1 MSPAATV
8 KVTELLAGYQFGDR
22 VYGPF
27 QASKDKPYVEVPA
40 ALAAALNLPLHE
52 SEVQAR
58 EEAAAQA
65 EDDADGVDVQ
75 AILQENHNLKA
86 DVDAVTQ
93 DRERLQEE
101 LTTLHGVIGWS
112 SDSSVSAADMVR
124 NIWGTAE
131 TNRTELTRA
140 TNEAAAL
147 RDRVTQLEEQLAAAG
162 TRAAD
167 APQEP
172 ATTGTALPADLAHA
186 DLLAAHGFTSMET
199 LEAGLVIA
207 DGETES
213 PVRKIDGIGGKTEEA
228 LKKLVA
234 DWRAS
239 L

>member
-1 MSPAATV
+1 MRR
-8 KVTELLAGYQFGDR
+8 VTRLDGSYSVDGKAF
-22 VYGPF
+22 GPF
-27 QASKDKPYVEVPA
+27 QASGKAPYLEVPD
-40 ALAAALNLPLHE
+40 ALATALNLPIHE
-52 SEVQAR
+52 SDAQLIAEQ
-58 EEAAAQA
+58 EAQA
-65 EDDADGVDVQ
+65 DVDADGVDVQ
-75 AILQENHNLKA
+75 AILRANEDLKA

-93 DRERLQEE
+93 DRDRLQEE

-112 SDSSVSAADMVR
+112 SDNSVSAADMVR

-172 ATTGTALPADLAHA
+172 TTTGTALPADLAHA
-186 DLLAAHGFTSMET
+186 DLLAAHGFDSMEK

-207 DGETES
+207 EGETES
-213 PVRKIDGIGGKTEEA
+213 PVRKIDGIGGKTEDA